1 MVKTSDEALFKFH
14 SSKPIVM
21 SDENGTS
28 KKSILYT
35 ILITLLVGG
44 SSPWWFDKLFSKTP
58 ESTKSATST
67 ESPAPAIVINKSPV
81 ANAGSDIEINLPLN
95 SADLNG
101 SASYDPDG
109 QIVSYRWEKQ
119 SGPQAD
125 IMDAEKNIAK
135 ATNLNAGYYEFK
147 LTVTD
152 DKGERDVK
160 IKKISVSAAPA
171 PPPPALQ
178 EVMQPFVLDEFGTWG
193 KSIRGDNEVDTD
205 EGDIVPVKFS
215 SELIKSESRV
225 MLKVS
230 LSIRE
235 DGGDHTTFDH
245 TMERQIFVA
254 PAGRKIVD
262 VRVRG
267 NDYSVRFEQDSRGEN
282 HRVTAFRNVTHTYW
296 NFLRFRVDGPG
307 SDDNTVIGVAGS
319 MTCTIILQDN

>member
-1 MVKTSDEALFKFH
+1 
-14 SSKPIVM
+14 
-21 SDENGTS
+21 
-28 KKSILYT
+28 
-35 ILITLLVGG
+35 
-44 SSPWWFDKLFSKTP
+44 
-58 ESTKSATST
+58 
-67 ESPAPAIVINKSPV
+67 
-81 ANAGSDIEINLPLN
+81 
-95 SADLNG
+95 
-101 SASYDPDG
+101 
-109 QIVSYRWEKQ
+109 
-119 SGPQAD
+119 
-125 IMDAEKNIAK
+125 
-135 ATNLNAGYYEFK
+135 
-147 LTVTD
+147 
-152 DKGERDVK
+152 
-160 IKKISVSAAPA
+160 
-171 PPPPALQ
+171 
-178 EVMQPFVLDEFGTWG
+178 
-193 KSIRGDNEVDTD
+193 
-205 EGDIVPVKFS
+205 
-215 SELIKSESRV
+215 